1 MLATEKLILK
11 FVCRPFSGRHVLCGG
26 QLGPHHCLG
35 VHWVVFLFIY
45 CLMWGALW
53 VRSLGLGWL
62 LLGLV
67 VILIAWLM
75 RTVRLPVPI
84 RRKRSARMLILSG
97 RLI

>member
-1 MLATEKLILK
+1 M
-11 FVCRPFSGRHVLCGG
+11 
-26 QLGPHHCLG
+26 
-35 VHWVVFLFIY
+35 FLFIY

-53 VRSLGLGWL
+53 VRSLGLGWP

-84 RRKRSARMLILSG
+84 RRKRLGRMLILSG
-97 RLI
+97 RRISTLLVRI

>member
-1 MLATEKLILK
+1 M
-11 FVCRPFSGRHVLCGG
+11 
-26 QLGPHHCLG
+26 
-35 VHWVVFLFIY
+35 FLFIY

-53 VRSLGLGWL
+53 VRSLELGWP

-84 RRKRSARMLILSG
+84 RRKRLGRMLILSG
-97 RLI
+97 HLI

>member
-1 MLATEKLILK
+1 M
-11 FVCRPFSGRHVLCGG
+11 
-26 QLGPHHCLG
+26 
-35 VHWVVFLFIY
+35 FLFIY
-45 CLMWGALW
+45 CLMWGVLW
-53 VRSLGLGWL
+53 VRSLGLGWP

-75 RTVRLPVPI
+75 RAVRLPVPI